1 MGERSSHKIYFLTSC
16 CAPLKKSHHY
26 FTYAFVMMSATG
38 KKISKKFASPAKP
51 RKVRKIKMSCK
62 AAYKRDPPKEGVK
75 VPPQGWELFYK
86 EMDEEMAR
94 IKTVVSEKKEKN
106 TEQKKNYTLF
116 RSDTEEL
123 FGSDD
128 SDSD

>member
-1 MGERSSHKIYFLTSC
+1 
-16 CAPLKKSHHY
+16 
-26 FTYAFVMMSATG
+26 
-38 KKISKKFASPAKP
+38 
-51 RKVRKIKMSCK
+51 MSCK